1 MKGQDILSK
10 INHQSGMTVP
20 EGYFEDFNARM
31 IASLPQQDWER
42 PEPRI
47 LHRSL
52 WTRVRPYVYMAAM
65 FMGIWCMMKTFDLMR
80 GDVPVPM
87 ERNTELM
94 SAINNDSFFNDYFTP
109 SMSETDIYED
119 LYDEG
124 FDPETLDTLN

>member
-20 EGYFEDFNARM
+20 AGYFDEFHARM
-31 IASLPQQDWER
+31 IASLPQQEWETTQ
-42 PEPRI
+42 PRI
-47 LHRSL
+47 LPKSF
-52 WTRVRPYVYMAAM
+52 WARVRPYVYMAAM
-65 FMGIWCMMKTFDLMR
+65 FMGIWCMMKTFDMMR
-80 GDVPVPM
+80 GDASLPM

-94 SAINNDSFFNDYFTP
+94 SAINNDSFFNEYFIP
-109 SMSETDIYED
+109 SVSETDIYED